1 LLNFSDLFAAFALVF
16 VLDGII
22 TFVNPRG
29 LKRVLTKIQDCKD
42 QELRIAGLLSML
54 VGLTILF
61 LARG

>member
-1 LLNFSDLFAAFALVF
+1 MLNFSDLFAALALVF

-29 LKRVLTKIQDCKD
+29 LKRVLTQVLDCKD
-42 QELRIAGLLSML
+42 RELRIAGLLSML

-61 LARG
+61 LAR